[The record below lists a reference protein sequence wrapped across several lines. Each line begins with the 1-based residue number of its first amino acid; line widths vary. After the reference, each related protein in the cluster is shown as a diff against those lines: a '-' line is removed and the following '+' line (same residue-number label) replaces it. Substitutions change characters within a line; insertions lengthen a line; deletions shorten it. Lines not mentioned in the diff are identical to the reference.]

1 MLLYEVSKRGDV
13 ALNLHFALYWF
24 KSSTQ
29 LMQLEV
35 VGLAFLGKCNETEL
49 KELGEEFLICHLG
62 LGNVLKLLVI
72 LYLFL
77 LVTNTETSSKGS

>member
-1 MLLYEVSKRGDV
+1 MLLYEASKRGDV
-13 ALNLHFALYWF
+13 ALNLHFALYWL

-35 VGLAFLGKCNETEL
+35 VGLVFLGKCNETKL
-49 KELGEEFLICHLG
+49 QELGEEFLICHLG

-72 LYLFL
+72 LDLLL
-77 LVTNTETSSKGS
+77 LVTNTETGSKRS